1 MILYELDQA
10 PCNYQIGNYKVVM
23 VTLSGDEVP
32 LPKFITS
39 GAPESSKIWYQTTK
53 ASDAGKYRLRCYGSI
68 FRRGLVI
75 DSISTDFYIDV
86 LPIIKS
92 VSPND
97 ANEPMWDIGLED
109 QAVDIE
115 ESMLYPVEIIDTEW
129 GQEMLVTPKLGTAK
143 DFLYWDDAIDAF
155 VIHEGAALENFVG
168 DHYVCL
174 NVAYFNETYHEEHED
189 CFTMTINANLTEAEE
204 LAIVANETWV
214 PPEKPEY
221 KPPPVNQFVISD
233 QGLDLGPFNQR
244 QPIPY
249 IADLSIT
256 GVLTIAWDRSMTP
269 RDDFEEINPSR
280 VAVRNQS
287 DIELAEK

>member
-1 MILYELDQA
+1 
-10 PCNYQIGNYKVVM
+10 M

-109 QAVDIE
+109 
-115 ESMLYPVEIIDTEW
+115 
-129 GQEMLVTPKLGTAK
+129 
-143 DFLYWDDAIDAF
+143 
-155 VIHEGAALENFVG
+155 
-168 DHYVCL
+168 
-174 NVAYFNETYHEEHED
+174 
-189 CFTMTINANLTEAEE
+189 
-204 LAIVANETWV
+204 
-214 PPEKPEY
+214 
-221 KPPPVNQFVISD
+221 
-233 QGLDLGPFNQR
+233 
-244 QPIPY
+244 
-249 IADLSIT
+249 
-256 GVLTIAWDRSMTP
+256 
-269 RDDFEEINPSR
+269 
-280 VAVRNQS
+280 
-287 DIELAEK
+287 